1 MNDVALNENNP
12 FEIFNYKN
20 LGRIRVTKDE
30 HGNPWF
36 CLSDVCSILG
46 LTTPSRVAE
55 RLFSKGMSST
65 HTLTNGGIQNLL
77 FINEANLYKTI
88 MGSRKPEAE
97 DFQQWVC
104 FEVIPMIRRTGMYI
118 TPENLALMNSDPN
131 FIENMARQ
139 YVAALDQV
147 KNLNSTV
154 QYQQTKIEQ
163 LQPAADKFNEWLN
176 RPDVVTVREGS
187 LIMALKGIG
196 LKTLFK
202 YFRDHGYVTVKNV
215 AHKRYIDQELFVV
228 KKITT
233 TTANGNTYNRLQ
245 TFLTNKGIDYFR
257 DKLIAEGYKV
267 MEFDINSGQ
276 EGVISDHLT
285 TAELLEY
292 VA

>member
-276 EGVISDHLT
+276 EGVISDPLT
-285 TAELLEY
+285 PAELLEY